1 MSPKISYDF
10 HLYDHVLNLPYISYM
25 CINKIDRIYYS
36 MKSIIERSVKNTRE
50 ISKITNDLISW
61 MYVNKILSWIYLFF
75 LIYSSNTDY
84 LSPLNFLLF

>member
-1 MSPKISYDF
+1 
-10 HLYDHVLNLPYISYM
+10 
-25 CINKIDRIYYS
+25 

-50 ISKITNDLISW
+50 ISKIINDLISW